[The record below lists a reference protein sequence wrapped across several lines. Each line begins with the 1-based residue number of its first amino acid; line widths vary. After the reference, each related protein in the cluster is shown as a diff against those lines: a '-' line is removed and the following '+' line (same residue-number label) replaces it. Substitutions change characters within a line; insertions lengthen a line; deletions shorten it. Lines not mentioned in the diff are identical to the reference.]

1 LILFLAPLQ
10 ANGETNDVLPVS
22 SNNLADAPLEQ
33 KAFTLKNFLRS
44 VLSISPREHGFLL
57 TLFGYI
63 LSYFT
68 KNSTTPFD
76 QSQPEITTNSTPLSL
91 VSFREAIFGYSP
103 EIAQITAF
111 MICYLINWILVVPLA
126 LRLRLFLIPLLFY
139 VPFLYFPD
147 LLRKASALR
156 VHVACGGS
164 FNQLPLIA
172 FVTSVAFGITLV
184 FVLVTLLVL
193 YVRLLH
199 GKTPTISTQD
209 EVVLDE
215 DDLNAD
221 VFV

>member
-10 ANGETNDVLPVS
+10 VNGETNDVLPVS
-22 SNNLADAPLEQ
+22 SNNLPDALVEQ
-33 KAFTLKNFLRS
+33 KTFTLKNFFSS
-44 VLSISPREHGFLL
+44 VLAISPHEHGFLL
-57 TLFGYI
+57 TLFGYF

-76 QSQPEITTNSTPLSL
+76 QSQSEITTNNTPHSL
-91 VSFREAIFGYSP
+91 VGFREAIFGYSP
-103 EIAQITAF
+103 EIAHITAF
-111 MICYLINWILVVPLA
+111 MICYLISWILVVPLA

-193 YVRLLH
+193 YVRLFH
-199 GKTPTISTQD
+199 GKTPTRSTQD
-209 EVVLDE
+209 EVILDE
-215 DDLNAD
+215 DYLNAD